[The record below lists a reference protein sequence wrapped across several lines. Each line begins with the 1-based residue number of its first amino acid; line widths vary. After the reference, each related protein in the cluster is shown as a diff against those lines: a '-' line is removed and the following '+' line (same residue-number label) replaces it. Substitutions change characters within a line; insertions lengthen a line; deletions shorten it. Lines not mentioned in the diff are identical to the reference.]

1 MCSQQAHLVSTPNR
15 FESGLKV
22 MDFSTASKRRRLR
35 RGVLASDPPPM
46 RVTSRDT
53 GQLLP
58 TVANLG
64 HCTVDQLCD
73 ALASPGARSRLQRR
87 LTLLYQHRWVDKIV
101 SGPTSKDIY
110 SIGPG
115 APRGVQLLRSMSS
128 SADPLRR
135 IRRVGQIEH
144 VLLINDLRC
153 RIMRAA
159 RERRLQLVEW
169 RDQAA
174 LARYSREVGVI
185 PDGFFVLRRE
195 LDGRTGTAAHF
206 VEAERSPRSPA
217 TMLRKYRRLADF
229 FNNGLYAR
237 TFGRGSL
244 RVLVVASALTV
255 DAEEAWARR
264 LSLLADKAG
273 LAFGMFCSARRFMDV
288 DADHLF
294 RAEIWLRPGM
304 AGRFALGELE

>member
-1 MCSQQAHLVSTPNR
+1 
-15 FESGLKV
+15 
-22 MDFSTASKRRRLR
+22 
-35 RGVLASDPPPM
+35 M
-46 RVTSRDT
+46 RVTPRDT

-73 ALASPGARSRLQRR
+73 SLATPGARSRLQRR
-87 LTLLYQHRWVDKIV
+87 LTLLYQHRWVDKII

-110 SIGPG
+110 FIGPG
-115 APRGVQLLRSMSS
+115 APRGVKLLRSMSS

-144 VLLINDLRC
+144 VLLVNDLRC

-195 LDGRTGTAAHF
+195 LDGRAGTAAHF

-229 FNNGLYAR
+229 FTSGLYAR
-237 TFGRGSL
+237 TFGRQSL
-244 RVLVVASALTV
+244 RVLVVTSALTV
-255 DAEEAWARR
+255 EAEEAWARR
-264 LSLLADKAG
+264 LSLLAENAG
-273 LAFGMFCSARRFMDV
+273 LAFGMFCSARRFMAV
-288 DADHLF
+288 DADQLF
-294 RAEIWLRPGM
+294 RTEIWLRPGM
-304 AGRFALGELE
+304 AGRFTLGELE